1 MPVKLKCPSCGHSQ
15 QVSDDVLGKKV
26 RCPSCNAA
34 LRVAAPKTS
43 APGAAAVA
51 GARSAA
57 TEPEPSPDATEY
69 EVGPA
74 VAPVVTKPAPEFVKP
89 APVSARPAVKPERAG
104 VPPWAYAAMGGGGVM
119 ALVVAGVMIR
129 FLGGSSSSRY
139 PDPGLDVVAGVA
151 SVSGLEPA
159 ESVAAP
165 AGEPKPIGAGNVV
178 ASTTLAAV
186 SDDPK
191 GSTPSSPAASHA
203 SPPSS
208 VTASSTPPPASPA
221 VPAAKGAPGT
231 TAEIVARCEPSVAL
245 IKGHASSGT
254 GFVVK
259 PGVVATNAHVIDGE
273 FISNLEIRFPSAP
286 EGKQGPFPAE
296 LLFEDG
302 RRDLAFLGV
311 ASDHSALEIAPA
323 YSFVKGEDVM
333 VIGNPGLGDDVV
345 LENAV
350 TRGVMS
356 SKAVLEGM
364 TYLQLSMAV
373 NPGNSGGPVFD
384 SSGRVIGVVTLK
396 SMKAEALAFCV
407 PVEDLQ
413 AALAKVGPARPDLV
427 SRHRAEV
434 AFRLLTAAGALYGIG
449 LDIRAGLLS
458 KPAAGG
464 GKPNLLPSE
473 GIQKLDE
480 LLTMLDQ
487 KLFSLVDDEIPDVKA
502 DTALAEATRA
512 RFQDL
517 SASFNSMKGLY
528 ANTNRPADKYAAAVQ
543 ALRGKYLR
551 LVEALQK
558 DMKMEVPANLVALL
572 KARASDGQAQTMVT
586 QVVPQRVQSRLRSRP
601 SLSQRG
607 AGAAAGS
614 RPSAAQKARER
625 MQDRRDSRNN
635 RRGNN

>member
-34 LRVAAPKTS
+34 FRVAAPKAS
-43 APGAAAVA
+43 ASAAAAVA
-51 GARSAA
+51 GARPEA
-57 TEPEPSPDATEY
+57 TEPEPSPDPTEY

-74 VAPVVTKPAPEFVKP
+74 VAPIVAKLAPEFVKP
-89 APVSARPAVKPERAG
+89 APVSARPAVKPQRAG

-139 PDPGLDVVAGVA
+139 PDPGLDVVVGVA

-159 ESVAAP
+159 ETVAAP
-165 AGEPKPIGAGNVV
+165 AAEPKPIGAGNVV

-191 GSTPSSPAASHA
+191 GSTSSSPAASHA

-208 VTASSTPPPASPA
+208 VPASSTPPPASPA

-296 LLFEDG
+296 LLFEDA

-311 ASDHSALEIAPA
+311 ASDHSVLEIAPS

-356 SKAVLEGM
+356 SKAVVEGM
-364 TYLQLSMAV
+364 NYLQLSMAV

-396 SMKAEALAFCV
+396 SMKAEALAFCI

-413 AALAKVGPARPDLV
+413 AALTKVGLTRPDLV

-464 GKPNLLPSE
+464 GKPNLLPNE

-480 LLTMLDQ
+480 LLTMLDSGCVAQ
-487 KLFSLVDDEIPDVKA
+487 GASERRSGAVDGD
-502 DTALAEATRA
+502 
-512 RFQDL
+512 
-517 SASFNSMKGLY
+517 
-528 ANTNRPADKYAAAVQ
+528 
-543 ALRGKYLR
+543 
-551 LVEALQK
+551 
-558 DMKMEVPANLVALL
+558 
-572 KARASDGQAQTMVT
+572 
-586 QVVPQRVQSRLRSRP
+586 
-601 SLSQRG
+601 
-607 AGAAAGS
+607 AGSAAAGAVAAAEPLES
-614 RPSAAQKARER
+614 FAARGGGGRIASVGSAESAREDAGSAGQQEQSAR
-625 MQDRRDSRNN
+625 EQLRRRKKIGAEDRS
-635 RRGNN
+635 